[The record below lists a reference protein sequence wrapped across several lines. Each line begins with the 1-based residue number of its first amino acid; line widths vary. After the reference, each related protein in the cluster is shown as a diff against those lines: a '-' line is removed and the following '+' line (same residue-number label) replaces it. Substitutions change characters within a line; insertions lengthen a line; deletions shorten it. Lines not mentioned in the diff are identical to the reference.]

1 MISIISWLIC
11 GYIAGNVA
19 MWLLP
24 PKAGET
30 VPGLHIIGFGVAGS
44 VVGGFAY
51 SAVYGNAYS
60 PAGLIWSCIGAAI
73 VVAAWRW
80 LQDAEPPA
88 TGGNE

>member
-1 MISIISWLIC
+1 MISIVGWIVC

-24 PKAGET
+24 PP
-30 VPGLHIIGFGVAGS
+30 PGQAVSGVHVLGCGVGGS

-51 SAVYGNAYS
+51 SMLYGNAYS
-60 PAGLIWSCIGAAI
+60 PAGIVWSCIGAAV

-80 LQDAEPPA
+80 YDAD
-88 TGGNE
+88 GGV